1 MTTAEG
7 DPATAGSEGM
17 PADRDR
23 TVPRVRDLTW
33 PTLCALQTLGREATN
48 AEIYEEVVRREGYSE
63 TQQSALHKDGPQ
75 TMIDYRLGWTRTV
88 LRFGGLIDS
97 SRAGRWTITELGAGA
112 RQEDM
117 QALQRRYNDERRG
130 NGPRRRGS
138 GNSPVNDA
146 TQVSAPEEP
155 PEAQDG
161 EPDWRTVLLETLF
174 AMKPDA
180 FERLAE
186 RLLRAAGFVNT
197 QVTGKSGDGG
207 IDGVGVY
214 RLSLLSFPVFFQCK
228 RYRKSV
234 RAPEVRDFRGAM
246 AGRGDKG
253 LLITTSSFTQQAR
266 DEATRDGTKPID
278 LIDGEQLCDLIK
290 QHGLGVETRVRQV
303 EDVSVDRT
311 YFEKL

>member
-1 MTTAEG
+1 MTTAE
-7 DPATAGSEGM
+7 DPSAAGSEGM
-17 PADRDR
+17 PAARDR
-23 TVPRVRDLTW
+23 SVPRVPELMW
-33 PTLCALQTLGREATN
+33 PTLCALQALGGEATN
-48 AEIYEEVVRREGYSE
+48 AEVYEEVVRREGYSE
-63 TQQSALHKDGPQ
+63 AQQSVLHKDGPQ

-97 SRAGRWTITELGAGA
+97 SRPGRWTITALGAGA
-112 RQEDM
+112 CQEDM
-117 QALQRRYNDERRG
+117 QALQRRYDDERRG

-138 GNSPVNDA
+138 GSSPVGDA
-146 TQVSAPEEP
+146 TRESAPEGPSESQ
-155 PEAQDG
+155 EG
-161 EPDWRTVLLETLF
+161 GPDWRTVLLETLF
-174 AMKPDA
+174 VMKPDA

-234 RAPEVRDFRGAM
+234 TAPEVRDFRGAM

-278 LIDGEQLCDLIK
+278 LIDGEQLCELIK
-290 QHGLGVETRVRQV
+290 QHSLGVETRVRQV
-303 EDVSVDRT
+303 EDVTVDRT